1 MHAQRIPVP
10 TIYQSNNLS
19 KELKMKLL
27 RSILV
32 LTLLLLLIPA
42 TSYGQDKLKKTFF
55 SALKEGQVVI
65 VKEVAGKYEITVMKN
80 APVGSKVLEIGNDY
94 VVFEDPAGV
103 METRIHVTSIKSI
116 IRLKLP
122 KE

>member
-1 MHAQRIPVP
+1 MLDQLIPVR
-10 TIYQSNNLS
+10 TTYLSDDSS
-19 KELKMKLL
+19 KEFKMNTP

-32 LTLLLLLIPA
+32 LALLLLVIPA
-42 TSYGQDKLKKTFF
+42 TSNGQDNPKKTFL
-55 SALKEGQVVI
+55 SVLKEGSVVS
-65 VKEVAGKYEITVMKN
+65 VKEVGGKYDITVIKN

>member
-1 MHAQRIPVP
+1 MLDQLIPVR
-10 TIYQSNNLS
+10 TTYLSDDSS
-19 KELKMKLL
+19 KEFKMNTP

-32 LTLLLLLIPA
+32 LALLLFVIPA
-42 TSYGQDKLKKTFF
+42 TSNGQDNPKKTFL
-55 SALKEGQVVI
+55 SVLKEGSVVS
-65 VKEVAGKYEITVMKN
+65 VKEVGGKYDITVIKN

-94 VVFEDPAGV
+94 VVLEDPAGV
-103 METRIHVTSIKSI
+103 IETRIHVTSIKSI